1 MQYQREEYPRPQFRR
16 EHWQSL
22 NGEWEFAF
30 DDEKIGEKCGYA
42 TGRVALTKKIVVP
55 FAYQTKASGL
65 GDESSHEV
73 VWYRRAFTID
83 TLTDN
88 ILLCFNGCD
97 YQTSVWVNGVLAT
110 THTGAYTA
118 FKADITEYLRRG
130 ENVVVVKC
138 YDPVSTLIPRGK
150 QSFKDGGKPFAC
162 WYVPT
167 TGIWQSVWLE
177 SFRTDCIDR
186 YSLLSDVDN
195 GTIYG
200 EIDTLYG
207 LADEAK
213 ISVRYNDQTVKE
225 ETFRFD
231 TPRVRFSVDV
241 RQNGELHLWDVE
253 RPNLYYVDFTLYKQ
267 GEPLDVCHSR
277 LGMRKIETKGAEI
290 LLNGKPLYQRLV
302 LDQGY
307 WQDTDLTPPSAD
319 ALKKDIELSKAM
331 GFNGA
336 RKHQKIEDPY
346 YCYYAEELGF
356 LTWCEM
362 PSAYEFSDDMAQTM
376 LAEWASILSVA
387 KNCTSNVC
395 YVPLNEGWGVEE
407 LPKNKQMQAFAV
419 AMYHTAKAIDPTRPV
434 STDDG
439 FKNIDETDLVG
450 VHDYAYDDAKFDE
463 SYIRGDWSALT
474 PCGYPLFAEGTS
486 YRGQPILLT
495 EFGGV
500 AMQSDS
506 KGENWGYGEGA
517 TNAEA
522 FYRRIETL
530 LNGIARSPFCGY
542 CYTQLTDLQQEVN
555 GLLDYAHKPK
565 FDIDRLRS
573 IFTFGKEEA

>member
-1 MQYQREEYPRPQFRR
+1 MSEYARNEYPRPQFRR
-16 EHWQSL
+16 EKWQGL

-42 TGRVALTKKIVVP
+42 TGRVALNRKIVVP
-55 FAYQTKASGL
+55 FAYQSKASGI
-65 GDESSHEV
+65 GDESAHEV
-73 VWYRRAFTID
+73 VWYRRSFTLD
-83 TLTDN
+83 TLTGN

-97 YQTSVWVNGVLAT
+97 YQTTVWVNGILAA

-118 FKADITEYLRRG
+118 FKADITDYLRGG

-138 YDPVSTLIPRGK
+138 YDPVSTVIPRGK
-150 QSFKDGGKPFAC
+150 QSYRDGGKRFGC

-167 TGIWQSVWLE
+167 TGIWLSVWLE
-177 SFRTDCIDR
+177 SFQTDCIDG

-195 GTIYG
+195 GSVYG
-200 EIDTLYG
+200 EIKTLYA
-207 LADEAK
+207 LADAVK
-213 ISVRYNDQTVKE
+213 VSVAFDGEIVRE
-225 ETFRFD
+225 ETFRCD

-241 RQNGELHLWDVE
+241 RQNGALHTWDVE
-253 RPNLYYVDFTLYKQ
+253 RPNLYSVDFTLYRQ
-267 GEPLDVCHSR
+267 GETLDVCHAR
-277 LGMRKIETKGAEI
+277 IGMRKIERRGAEI
-290 LLNGKPLYQRLV
+290 LLNGKPIYQRLV

-362 PSAYEFSDDMAQTM
+362 PSAYEFCDEMAQAM
-376 LAEWASILSVA
+376 LAEWAQILTEA
-387 KNCTSNVC
+387 KNCTSNIC

-407 LPKNKQMQAFAV
+407 ISNDKRMQAFAA
-419 AMYHTAKAIDPTRPV
+419 AMYRIAKTIDPTRLV

-439 FKNIDETDLVG
+439 FKNIDETDVVG

-463 SYIRGDWSALT
+463 NYVHGDWNTLT
-474 PCGYPLFAEGTS
+474 PCGYPLFVKGAS
-486 YRGQPILLT
+486 YHGQPILFT

-500 AMQSDS
+500 AMRSDAN
-506 KGENWGYGEGA
+506 GENWGYGESA

-522 FYRRIETL
+522 FYRRIERL
-530 LNGIARSPFCGY
+530 LNGVARCPFCGY
-542 CYTQLTDLQQEVN
+542 CYTQLTDCQQEVN
-555 GLLDYAHKPK
+555 GLLDYEHKPK
-565 FDIDRLRS
+565 FDTERLRA
-573 IFTFGKEEA
+573 IFTVGEEG